1 MPSSSDEEGNEKPK
15 KVEKP
20 KPVEKPVV
28 EKPKKVVKKESSDEE
43 EIPA

>member
-20 KPVEKPVV
+20 KPVEKPV

>member
-1 MPSSSDEEGNEKPK
+1 MPSSSDEEGNQKPK

-20 KPVEKPVV
+20 KPVEKPV

>member
-20 KPVEKPVV
+20 KIVEKPV